1 MGDGAIPSFS
11 IYQKLNTGSST
22 KAELVGISDTIGLMM
37 WTKYFMEEKG
47 FIISS
52 DVLF

>member
-1 MGDGAIPSFS
+1 MSLS
-11 IYQKLNTGSST
+11 SKQKLNNGSST
-22 KAELVGISDTIGLMM
+22 EAESVGIADAIGLMM